1 MVRARIAAADAVAA
15 FEQARREQLDVLA
28 KTRASYF
35 RLVNAHAQ
43 LELNRKNLVSLRQI
57 AEVSRSRYEVGKANA
72 AEPLAGE
79 VEASKLLE
87 SEQDI
92 LRNISAE
99 QSQLNVLMNR
109 DAFAPLGQPEET
121 KINSL
126 NLSMEQARALAL
138 ANRPEI
144 KIAQAKIDMEKSR
157 LELSRRNWIPDPAVT
172 VQAQRYNDSR
182 QAASEVDAGV
192 SFTVP
197 WVNPGKYSAA
207 VREAKENLAAA
218 QHAFER
224 TNAESLGLAARR
236 AAKSPHGKTS
246 CRSFPGQTR
255 PASASGVRS
264 QPVLLRN
271 RQGQFPRMDHR
282 ATKPARSRSDGA
294 TAHRGLL
301 RGAGRTRSCRRRRPQ
316 SFSLNQNKGTK
327 MKSITLKL
335 FVLAVLIISPACSKS
350 NKSAKPP
357 DVDYYTCTMHPSVHA
372 EAPGKCPICGMDL
385 VPVMKKNSDATSPAQ
400 TSPSGGTAS
409 GHEFVVPVERQQQ
422 IGVTLRNGETRAAA
436 PHHSRGRRCR
446 NGFTTPLGFRRA
458 RGRIRERIVRSVRRT
473 TRREETRR

>member
-1 MVRARIAAADAVAA
+1 MKTLYQLLLYLALTSVIRAEEAGDAGTETPRARISLREVTSVVLTNNPAIQQSLRKWGAAKARVTQEASWDDLRVGGSSRAARFVDVAPNAFTDQIASVEQIIPLTGKNLVRGRIAAADAVAA

-28 KTRASYF
+28 KARISYF
-35 RLVNAHAQ
+35 RLINAYAQ

-92 LRNISAE
+92 LRNISSE

-121 KINSL
+121 QIKSL
-126 NLSMEQARALAL
+126 HISMEQARALAL

-157 LELSRRNWIPDPAVT
+157 LGLARRNWIPDPAIKVE
-172 VQAQRYNDSR
+172 AQRYNDSR

-218 QHAFER
+218 QHEFER
-224 TNAESLGLAARR
+224 TNAESLGA
-236 AAKSPHGKTS
+236 
-246 CRSFPGQTR
+246 
-255 PASASGVRS
+255 
-264 QPVLLRN
+264 LR
-271 RQGQFPRMDHR
+271 DALEKVHT
-282 ATKPARSRSDGA
+282 TKHHVD
-294 TAHRGLL
+294 
-301 RGAGRTRSCRRRRPQ
+301 
-316 SFSLNQNKGTK
+316 
-327 MKSITLKL
+327 L
-335 FVLAVLIISPACSKS
+335 FRDK
-350 NKSAKPP
+350 
-357 DVDYYTCTMHPSVHA
+357 
-372 EAPGKCPICGMDL
+372 L
-385 VPVMKKNSDATSPAQ
+385 VPQARQAFEANQFAYETGKASFLEWITAQ
-400 TSPSGGTAS
+400 RNLRDLEAMGQQHIGDYHVALAELEAVIGTDLNLFPSTK
-409 GHEFVVPVERQQQ
+409 
-422 IGVTLRNGETRAAA
+422 TKETR
-436 PHHSRGRRCR
+436 
-446 NGFTTPLGFRRA
+446 
-458 RGRIRERIVRSVRRT
+458 
-473 TRREETRR
+473 

>member
-1 MVRARIAAADAVAA
+1 MKTLYRLLLYLALTSIIRAENSGDAGLEAARARISLREVTSVVLANNPAIQQALRKWGAAKARVTQEAAWDDLRVSGTSRAARFVDVAPNAFTDQMVSVEQLIPITGKNLLRARVAAADAVAA

-35 RLVNAHAQ
+35 RLANAHAQ

-109 DAFAPLGQPEET
+109 DAFAALGQPEET
-121 KINSL
+121 KIKSP

-197 WVNPGKYSAA
+197 WVNPRKYSAA

-224 TNAESLGLAARR
+224 TNAESLGALRDALEKVHTAKHHVDLFRDKLVPQARQ
-236 AAKSPHGKTS
+236 AFEANQFSYETGKA
-246 CRSFPGQTR
+246 SFLEWITAQRNLRDLEAMGQQHI
-255 PASASGVRS
+255 A
-264 QPVLLRN
+264 
-271 RQGQFPRMDHR
+271 
-282 ATKPARSRSDGA
+282 
-294 TAHRGLL
+294 
-301 RGAGRTRSCRRRRPQ
+301 
-316 SFSLNQNKGTK
+316 
-327 MKSITLKL
+327 
-335 FVLAVLIISPACSKS
+335 
-350 NKSAKPP
+350 
-357 DVDYYTCTMHPSVHA
+357 DYYAALAELEAVVGADLNLFPST
-372 EAPGKCPICGMDL
+372 KT
-385 VPVMKKNSDATSPAQ
+385 K
-400 TSPSGGTAS
+400 
-409 GHEFVVPVERQQQ
+409 
-422 IGVTLRNGETRAAA
+422 ETK
-436 PHHSRGRRCR
+436 
-446 NGFTTPLGFRRA
+446 
-458 RGRIRERIVRSVRRT
+458 
-473 TRREETRR
+473 